1 MFSFFKMK
9 SSDDGRDEFSGVA
22 LKILRDSAFR
32 MRVGSSFHQPGTVK
46 EYVLESDICDGSTR
60 RRSLADLRLLEGM

>member
-1 MFSFFKMK
+1 MK

-22 LKILRDSAFR
+22 WKLFR
-32 MRVGSSFHQPGTVK
+32 RENCIGVGSSFHQPEMVNEK
-46 EYVLESDICDGSTR
+46 ILESDFVALCDGTTR